1 MSLALTQ
8 VICII
13 RVSDNMSKTKI
24 YPLELEKDLHK
35 KLKIRAVQE
44 DRTLKELMYDALEDY
59 LDKQKRN

>member
-1 MSLALTQ
+1 
-8 VICII
+8 
-13 RVSDNMSKTKI
+13 MSKTKI